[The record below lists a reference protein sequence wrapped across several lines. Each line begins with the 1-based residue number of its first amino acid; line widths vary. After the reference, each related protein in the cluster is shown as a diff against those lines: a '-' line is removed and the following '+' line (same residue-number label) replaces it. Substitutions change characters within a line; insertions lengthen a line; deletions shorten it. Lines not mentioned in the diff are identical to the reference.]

1 MLQVTT
7 DVNGAKQPVNFRK
20 LLVSRCQQEFER
32 DYLHGLDKAKY
43 EADLLEAGNDEIKR
57 KTVQVFVFL
66 HSRRLPFVSG
76 YFILLRQG
84 DCEDN
89 KLSKI
94 NNLN

>member
-1 MLQVTT
+1 LLQVTT

-57 KTVQVFVFL
+57 KTVQVIIFL
-66 HSRRLPFVSG
+66 HSRRPPLYLAVS
-76 YFILLRQG
+76 YFIKVIVMTISYQ
-84 DCEDN
+84 
-89 KLSKI
+89 KLTI
-94 NNLN
+94 